1 MNGATEASKY
11 MAVIAAELAG
21 DARMSKDKRLPP
33 PRTPAL
39 QSLYWALSSP
49 ACGPS
54 CNQKSSYSSPKGP
67 QIFKWDNNW
76 LNTQHY
82 DLSAK

>member
-1 MNGATEASKY
+1 MNGVTEASKY

-49 ACGPS
+49 ALWS
-54 CNQKSSYSSPKGP
+54 Q
-67 QIFKWDNNW
+67 
-76 LNTQHY
+76 L
-82 DLSAK
+82 